1 MFCHIL
7 RPQSSMMYIVSFA
20 LVCAVLVLIV
30 VVDFVLANI
39 TMFQTPFDIVLRV
52 PFSPWKHTWE
62 DVPFMYLVGG
72 SFLLGVLIIVCSVMI
87 FDAKLKL
94 KIRALRKEVKK
105 LEQSVAD
112 AKSMLPKEDAL
123 PETKGAF
130 TETADEQADIT
141 PEDVTKSFEDTIQTG
156 NFSQAPVTPIA
167 EGTPQD
173 QTQASSPDEIEPEQ
187 NDSKEISREA
197 EVLDAEVDRRRD
209 QETPGS

>member
-62 DVPFMYLVGG
+62 DVPFMYMVGG
-72 SFLLGVLIIVCSVMI
+72 SFLLGVLVLVCSVMI

-112 AKSMLPKEDAL
+112 AKSMLPKEDAR
-123 PETKGAF
+123 PETKGTF

-141 PEDVTKSFEDTIQTG
+141 PEEVTKSFEDTIQTG
-156 NFSQAPVTPIA
+156 DFSQAPVTPIA
-167 EGTPQD
+167 EETPQE
-173 QTQASSPDEIEPEQ
+173 QAQASSPEDAESEQ

-197 EVLDAEVDRRRD
+197 EVVNVEVDRRRD
-209 QETPGS
+209 QEISGS